1 MRGESTPLYLSF
13 LALLIVSLTATAC
26 GQARDPGGR
35 ALENQPVA
43 QTKASPGYSD
53 ISVQDLH
60 EMMAQKDFLLVNVH
74 IPFEGDIP
82 GTDVSIPFD
91 EIAENLDQLPH
102 ARDSRIVLY
111 CRSGRM
117 SEEAAATLASLG
129 YTNVS
134 NLAGGFR
141 AWEAAGYE
149 FETGGAPQDGPATEV
164 RPEAF

>member
-1 MRGESTPLYLSF
+1 MFEGSRRQGLIL
-13 LALLIVSLTATAC
+13 LAVAFTATAC
-26 GQARDPGGR
+26 AQPGDDT
-35 ALENQPVA
+35 A
-43 QTKASPGYSD
+43 PGADDDTVPPAAAAPLFKD
-53 ISVQDLH
+53 ISVEDLH
-60 EMMAQKDFLLVNVH
+60 ETMAQKDFLLVNVH

-91 EIAENLDQLPH
+91 GIAEHLDQLPQ

-129 YTNVS
+129 YTNVF

-141 AWEAAGYE
+141 AWKAAGYA
-149 FETGGAPQDGPATEV
+149 FETGGAG
-164 RPEAF
+164 

>member
-1 MRGESTPLYLSF
+1 MYRESTPRYLSY
-13 LALLIVSLTATAC
+13 LVLLTVSLIATAC
-26 GQARDPGGR
+26 GQARDTGEP
-35 ALENQPVA
+35 ALEDQPA
-43 QTKASPGYSD
+43 SQTEASPGYSD
-53 ISVQDLH
+53 ISVEDLH
-60 EMMAQKDFLLVNVH
+60 GMMAQKDFLLVNVH
-74 IPFEGDIP
+74 VPFEGDIP

-91 EIAENLDQLPH
+91 EIAEHRDQLPQ

-117 SEEAAATLASLG
+117 SEEAATTLASLG

-149 FETGGAPQDGPATEV
+149 FEPGGTP
-164 RPEAF
+164 

>member
-1 MRGESTPLYLSF
+1 MFRGSTQMHLSHLTLLTIS
-13 LALLIVSLTATAC
+13 LAATAC
-26 GQARDPGGR
+26 GQARDTGES
-35 ALENQPVA
+35 ALEAQPA
-43 QTKASPGYSD
+43 SQAEASPGYSD
-53 ISVQDLH
+53 ISVEDLH

-91 EIAENLDQLPH
+91 EIAEHLDQLPQ

-117 SEEAAATLASLG
+117 SEEAAATLAAVG
-129 YTNVS
+129 YTNIS

-141 AWEAAGYE
+141 AWKAAGYE
-149 FETGGAPQDGPATEV
+149 FETGDAPQEGPAAAA
-164 RPEAF
+164 RPEAR